1 MRSVRI
7 TGRRTLL
14 GDVLAKAH
22 CMGEAGA
29 GRTHENVEDASKVK
43 GVYWAMVRTNDERG
57 EFGVVAK
64 EAT

>member
-1 MRSVRI
+1 M
-7 TGRRTLL
+7 L